1 VGWYECGVPDLTA
14 PIRSAR
20 LDLVL
25 LPREWLEAYVAGRP
39 VPDLGF
45 DDPHGVL
52 GSSLGL
58 VAMRVEQIAAD
69 PAQEPWLLRMLVLRP
84 GADGVTGRRG
94 EAVGYANFHAPP
106 DERGMVE
113 IGYQVVAH
121 LRGRGYASEAAAA
134 LWRWAAEH
142 GALVL
147 RASIGPSNAPSIALV
162 RRAGFQQ
169 VGQQFDDVDGL
180 ELVWERPVGDGPVT
194 GG

>member
-1 VGWYECGVPDLTA
+1 VPDLTA

-25 LPREWLEAYVAGRP
+25 LPRRWLEAYVAGRST
-39 VPDLGF
+39 PDLGF
-45 DDPHGVL
+45 DDPHDVL
-52 GSSLGL
+52 GGSLGL
-58 VAMRVEQIAAD
+58 VALRVEQIATD
-69 PAQEPWLLRMLVLRP
+69 PCQEPWLLRMMVLRP
-84 GADGVTGRRG
+84 DAAGARG

-134 LWRWAAEH
+134 MWQWAAEH
-142 GALVL
+142 GATVL
-147 RASIGPSNAPSIALV
+147 RASIAPSNAPSLALV
-162 RRAGFQQ
+162 QRAGFHH

-180 ELVWERPVGDGPVT
+180 ELLWERPATALGEG
-194 GG
+194 

>member
-1 VGWYECGVPDLTA
+1 MADLTA

-25 LPREWLEAYVAGRP
+25 LDRHWLEAYVAGRTP
-39 VPDLGF
+39 PDLGF
-45 DDPHGVL
+45 DDPHDVL
-52 GSSLGL
+52 SGSRGL
-58 VAMRVEQIAAD
+58 LALRLEQITAD
-69 PAQEPWLLRMLVLRP
+69 PAQEPWLLRMMVLRP
-84 GADGVTGRRG
+84 GAGGPTGERG

-134 LWRWAAEH
+134 MWRWAADH

-147 RASIGPSNAPSIALV
+147 RASIAPSNAPSVALV
-162 RRAGFQQ
+162 QRAGFRY
-169 VGQQFDDVDGL
+169 VGQQYDEVDGL
-180 ELVWERPVGDGPVT
+180 ELLWERPAAEGPIS